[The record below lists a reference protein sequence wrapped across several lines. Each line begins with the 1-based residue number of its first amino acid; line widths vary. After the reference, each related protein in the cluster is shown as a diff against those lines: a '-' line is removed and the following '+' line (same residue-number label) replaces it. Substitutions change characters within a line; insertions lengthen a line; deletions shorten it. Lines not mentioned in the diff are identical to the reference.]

1 MKSGDAPIQWTGY
14 PADMGGRT
22 RAIMYDPNDS
32 QLKKVWAGGVTG
44 GLWYNNNIQS
54 ASSSW
59 VPVTDFWPCLS
70 IRCITYDPNNHNV
83 FYVGTGEVETARQTY
98 RESSG
103 VGDGIW
109 KSIDGGQNWT
119 QLPST
124 TAFDYV
130 TDIVVRNESG
140 TSVIYAGV
148 ASGLYQGTQHQSQPS
163 DGLFRSVDNGA
174 TWQQVLPNFGST
186 THPFAVSDIAIPSD
200 GSKIV
205 VGSRPNLS
213 GEGGATILSSTTGLP
228 GSWTVYDYWRLQI
241 QAEPLYNLPG
251 RVVLAVAPSD
261 ANVIFAELASGFVNP
276 ARSNF
281 EDYYCR
287 HLLKSTDKGATW
299 TRKGTPYI
307 MTSGTDTNFAGLAWN
322 ALDIAVDPNNKNTIY
337 IGGLDVYKTTD
348 DCATWS
354 HLSDWSLMYSGGGAD
369 YIHADQHVIL
379 YKPGSSSEMLFG
391 SDGGVFYTANGNV
404 ASPVFQERSHNYNTL
419 QFYSGAIKA
428 TSGANVFLGGL
439 QDNGSLRYT
448 GTALTIND
456 MVSGGDGAI
465 AFYDKNEPA
474 ISLSSIYYNWW
485 YVFSNNNT
493 VNYIADWYPTGVF
506 VNPSDYDYRVNTL
519 YANAC
524 SFTGTN
530 VDQLLRITNVTS
542 GYSGSMV
549 SLNTGTQVYFS
560 AVKLSPFS
568 PTGQATLF
576 VGTQSGRLFK
586 IQNAQATPTK
596 SEITGASF
604 PTANISSIAVGGSE
618 DTLLV
623 TFSNYGVTSVWQTYN
638 GGSSWINK
646 EGNLPDMPIRW
657 AIFHPQNRKQ
667 VLLAT
672 ETGVWSTTNVNDANP
687 LWTPVNDGMANV
699 RVDMLTLRES
709 DRTVLAATHGR
720 GLFTATWDIITGVVG
735 SRQSAVSCYPN
746 PSNGLF
752 NISLS
757 SSNSGELV
765 STVYDLKGSICYR
778 ARVNTSST
786 LYSSYIDIRTKPE
799 GTYFLKITQNGK
811 EFFTQKLIKY

>member
-1 MKSGDAPIQWTGY
+1 MTFPTFKKKHLVVFLLSTIILLSGSFYLKRAMKENAILKFESFLRKEYMKVPAPKKEKDEMAGADEPEVAVLQNYFMTLDPATGTVPKERLHLAYRQTLAQQSMKSGDAPIQWTGF
-14 PADMGGRT
+14 PTDMGGRT

-59 VPVTDFWPCLS
+59 VPVADFWPCLS
-70 IRCITYDPNNHNV
+70 IRSITYDPNNHNI

-186 THPFAVSDIAIPSD
+186 THPFAVSDIAITSD
-200 GSKIV
+200 GSKIF

-213 GEGGATILSSTTGLP
+213 GEGGATILSSSTGLP

-241 QAEPLYNLPG
+241 QAEPLYNIPG

-287 HLLKSTDKGATW
+287 HLIKSTDKGATW

-307 MTSGTDTNFAGLAWN
+307 MTAGTDTNFAGLAWH

-354 HLSDWSLMYSGGGAD
+354 HLSDWSLMYSGGGA
-369 YIHADQHVIL
+369 
-379 YKPGSSSEMLFG
+379 
-391 SDGGVFYTANGNV
+391 
-404 ASPVFQERSHNYNTL
+404 ER
-419 QFYSGAIKA
+419 
-428 TSGANVFLGGL
+428 
-439 QDNGSLRYT
+439 R
-448 GTALTIND
+448 
-456 MVSGGDGAI
+456 
-465 AFYDKNEPA
+465 
-474 ISLSSIYYNWW
+474 
-485 YVFSNNNT
+485 
-493 VNYIADWYPTGVF
+493 
-506 VNPSDYDYRVNTL
+506 
-519 YANAC
+519 
-524 SFTGTN
+524 
-530 VDQLLRITNVTS
+530 
-542 GYSGSMV
+542 
-549 SLNTGTQVYFS
+549 
-560 AVKLSPFS
+560 
-568 PTGQATLF
+568 
-576 VGTQSGRLFK
+576 
-586 IQNAQATPTK
+586 
-596 SEITGASF
+596 
-604 PTANISSIAVGGSE
+604 
-618 DTLLV
+618 
-623 TFSNYGVTSVWQTYN
+623 
-638 GGSSWINK
+638 
-646 EGNLPDMPIRW
+646 
-657 AIFHPQNRKQ
+657 
-667 VLLAT
+667 
-672 ETGVWSTTNVNDANP
+672 
-687 LWTPVNDGMANV
+687 
-699 RVDMLTLRES
+699 
-709 DRTVLAATHGR
+709 
-720 GLFTATWDIITGVVG
+720 
-735 SRQSAVSCYPN
+735 
-746 PSNGLF
+746 
-752 NISLS
+752 
-757 SSNSGELV
+757 
-765 STVYDLKGSICYR
+765 
-778 ARVNTSST
+778 
-786 LYSSYIDIRTKPE
+786 
-799 GTYFLKITQNGK
+799 
-811 EFFTQKLIKY
+811 